1 MQQEKILQPFG
12 TRFATKARMSSSLSN
27 VDSPDRAET
36 PSAQP
41 TLVSLVAAK
50 AGREA
55 VWVLIASIFLVV
67 EALVFVTELP
77 SSKIFHRRE
86 AAKHAPHSVR

>member
-1 MQQEKILQPFG
+1 
-12 TRFATKARMSSSLSN
+12 MSSSLSN
-27 VDSPDRAET
+27 VDFPARTET
-36 PSAQP
+36 PAARP

-55 VWVLIASIFLVV
+55 VWVVIASIFLVV
-67 EALVFVTELP
+67 EALVFLTELP
-77 SSKIFHRRE
+77 SARIFHRRE